1 MISTPEISPEIST
14 EISLE
19 TPETLLE
26 TPETLLETPETL
38 LETPETLLETPET
51 PKTLPEE
58 TIKNKYINNNDKNE
72 CNKNMYSKKCN
83 DIINNLEIK
92 EREELLNIDDKDF
105 LYPNLNDKNFNI
117 KISEKKEFND
127 TSYDGTLQSDF
138 KKYADIL
145 SNADFELSN
154 HQLFVKN
161 FLSFNTPYN
170 SLLLYHGLGTGKTC
184 SSIGICEEYRDYL
197 KQTGINKRI
206 IIVASPNVQ
215 DNFKLQLFD
224 ERKLEF
230 IDGLWNMK
238 SCIGNKFLKEIN
250 PTNMKGLTKEK
261 IITQI
266 KTLINTYYLFLG
278 YIEFSN
284 FIEKVQG
291 NNKNKKSKITE
302 TTKIKNLN
310 QYFSKGLIVIDEV
323 HNIRNTEE
331 NKIKIVADNVLK
343 LITSA
348 NDVRLLLLTATPMYN
363 SYKEIIWLLNLMNI
377 NDKRG
382 YIQTKDIFDTDGNFK
397 KDKEGNEIGKELLI
411 RKSTGYISFVR
422 GENPYIF
429 PFRIYPN
436 EFSIENTLDVI
447 SYPKYQ
453 INGKKIMNQIN
464 YLNLY
469 LNKIGNYQKL
479 GYKIIVDNMKK
490 KNNNF
495 KELKSFNYTLLQ
507 VPIEGLNI
515 IYPIE
520 NLNELTK
527 YNNLDSS
534 SSSSSSFY
542 IGGINSNSTKENQ
555 DEINIQKENIIID
568 TYGLTGKNGLKKIM
582 NFEESINPS
591 IKGNFEYK
599 QTTLNNYGKIFSKDE
614 IGKYSCKIKTICNS
628 IVSDTGIVSD
638 GIILIYSQYIDSGII
653 PLALALEEMGI
664 TRYGDNKNLFKQKP
678 IKDVDVYTM
687 KPITDFKT
695 QNPAKYIMIT
705 GDVRL
710 SPNNDKDIKEATK
723 LNNING
729 EKIKIILI
737 SKAGSEGIDLKFIR
751 QIHILDPWYNMNRI
765 EQIIG
770 RGVRNL
776 SHKDLPFEKRNVQI
790 FLHGTIFDD
799 NSEEETIDLYIYRIA
814 ELKSIQ
820 IGKISRILKENSVDC
835 IINNQQMNFTQEN
848 FQKIFLKHNIQITQI
863 LSTKQI
869 LDYKIGD
876 KPFSST
882 CDYMESCNYKCIGDF
897 SKDIVIKQD
906 TYNESFIKNNS
917 DKIIQKIKLL
927 MKEKFFYKKDELIK
941 RINIPRPYQLSHI
954 YYSLTQMI
962 NDSSNY
968 IIDKYGRIGYL
979 INIGNYY
986 LYQPSELND
995 KYISSFYRNVPIQYK
1010 HENIEFIMNDETND
1024 FLKIKNIDENKI
1036 QQNIKQQIQ
1045 QDLKKS
1051 KDFFGEEKQQEKQQ
1065 QEKQQQEENENLLK
1079 INNIIQTIK
1088 NNYTIAIN
1096 YANKSINEKI
1106 KRTQKD
1112 DLEFYKHCGFVMQIL
1127 VKDKILE
1134 SNILIELLMDE
1145 ILDKLIYED
1154 KFLLLN
1160 YIFNKNTKIK
1170 EKTILYQIKKYF
1182 DNKLIIRDDLL
1193 GIFLFD
1199 KENKRHL
1206 FIFKENKFIEGTQRQ
1221 ENMLL
1226 KEITKT
1232 FELNSIIGFM
1242 SYEPNKNYIGFKTKN
1257 ITGKRNT
1264 GILCI
1269 NSGKKITIQNLNEI
1283 FGFEKF
1289 TKENTKGILD
1299 IDLCIYQNFLLR
1311 YYDKINK
1318 DSKKWFFDF
1327 ELSNIYNI

>member
-1 MISTPEISPEIST
+1 
-14 EISLE
+14 
-19 TPETLLE
+19 
-26 TPETLLETPETL
+26 
-38 LETPETLLETPET
+38 
-51 PKTLPEE
+51 
-58 TIKNKYINNNDKNE
+58 
-72 CNKNMYSKKCN
+72 
-83 DIINNLEIK
+83 
-92 EREELLNIDDKDF
+92 
-105 LYPNLNDKNFNI
+105 
-117 KISEKKEFND
+117 
-127 TSYDGTLQSDF
+127 
-138 KKYADIL
+138 
-145 SNADFELSN
+145 
-154 HQLFVKN
+154 
-161 FLSFNTPYN
+161 
-170 SLLLYHGLGTGKTC
+170 
-184 SSIGICEEYRDYL
+184 
-197 KQTGINKRI
+197 
-206 IIVASPNVQ
+206 
-215 DNFKLQLFD
+215 
-224 ERKLEF
+224 
-230 IDGLWNMK
+230 
-238 SCIGNKFLKEIN
+238 
-250 PTNMKGLTKEK
+250 
-261 IITQI
+261 
-266 KTLINTYYLFLG
+266 
-278 YIEFSN
+278 
-284 FIEKVQG
+284 
-291 NNKNKKSKITE
+291 
-302 TTKIKNLN
+302 
-310 QYFSKGLIVIDEV
+310 
-323 HNIRNTEE
+323 
-331 NKIKIVADNVLK
+331 
-343 LITSA
+343 
-348 NDVRLLLLTATPMYN
+348 
-363 SYKEIIWLLNLMNI
+363 
-377 NDKRG
+377 
-382 YIQTKDIFDTDGNFK
+382 
-397 KDKEGNEIGKELLI
+397 
-411 RKSTGYISFVR
+411 
-422 GENPYIF
+422 
-429 PFRIYPN
+429 
-436 EFSIENTLDVI
+436 
-447 SYPKYQ
+447 
-453 INGKKIMNQIN
+453 
-464 YLNLY
+464 
-469 LNKIGNYQKL
+469 
-479 GYKIIVDNMKK
+479 
-490 KNNNF
+490 
-495 KELKSFNYTLLQ
+495 
-507 VPIEGLNI
+507 
-515 IYPIE
+515 
-520 NLNELTK
+520 
-527 YNNLDSS
+527 
-534 SSSSSSFY
+534 
-542 IGGINSNSTKENQ
+542 
-555 DEINIQKENIIID
+555 
-568 TYGLTGKNGLKKIM
+568 M
-582 NFEESINPS
+582 NFEESINPP

-614 IGKYSCKIKTICNS
+614 IGKYSCKIKNICNS
-628 IVSDTGIVSD
+628 IVSDTGVVSD

-664 TRYGDNKNLFKQKP
+664 TRYGENKSLFKQKP

-710 SPNNDKDIKEATK
+710 SPNNDKEIKEATK

-790 FLHGTIFDD
+790 FLHGTILDE

-835 IINNQQMNFTQEN
+835 IINNQQMNFTEEN
-848 FQKIFLKHNIQITQI
+848 FQKLFLKDNIQITQI

-882 CDYMESCNYKCIGDF
+882 CDYMETCSYKCIGDF
-897 SKDIVIKQD
+897 SKDIIIKED

-917 DKIIQKIKLL
+917 EKIIQKIKLL
-927 MKEKFFYKKDELIK
+927 MKERFFYKKDELIK

-995 KYISSFYRNVPIQYK
+995 KHISSFYRSVPIQYK
-1010 HENIEFIMNDETND
+1010 HENIEFIMNDENKD
-1024 FLKIKNIDENKI
+1024 FFKLKNNITKYENKI
-1036 QQNIKQQIQ
+1036 QQNIKQQIKEQ
-1045 QDLKKS
+1045 NI
-1051 KDFFGEEKQQEKQQ
+1051 KQKERMEIDEQNIKQK
-1065 QEKQQQEENENLLK
+1065 ELGENENKKLLQ
-1079 INNIIQTIK
+1079 ITNIIQTIK

-1134 SNILIELLMDE
+1134 SNILIEILMDE

-1182 DNKLIIRDDLL
+1182 NNKLIITNNLL

-1199 KENKRHL
+1199 EENKRHSL
-1206 FIFKENKFIEGTQRQ
+1206 IFKENKFIEGTQRE

-1232 FELNSIIGFM
+1232 YELNSIIGFM
-1242 SYEPNKNYIGFKTKN
+1242 SYEPNKKYIGFKTKN

-1269 NSGKKITIQNLNEI
+1269 NTGKKITIQNLNEI

>member
-1 MISTPEISPEIST
+1 MISTPEISP

-26 TPETLLETPETL
+26 TPETLPDEASSN
-38 LETPETLLETPET
+38 
-51 PKTLPEE
+51 
-58 TIKNKYINNNDKNE
+58 TIKNKYINDNDKNE

-92 EREELLNIDDKDF
+92 EREELLNINDKDF

-117 KISEKKEFND
+117 KISEKKEFID

-161 FLSFNTPYN
+161 FLSYNTPYN

-230 IDGLWNMK
+230 IDGLWNIK

-291 NNKNKKSKITE
+291 NNKNKNSKITE

-436 EFSIENTLDVI
+436 EFSVENTLDVI

-453 INGKKIMNQIN
+453 INGKKIINEIN
-464 YLNLY
+464 YLHLY

-490 KNNNF
+490 KYKNF

-507 VPIEGLNI
+507 LPIEALNI

-520 NLNELTK
+520 NLNELS
-527 YNNLDSS
+527 NNLDSS
-534 SSSSSSFY
+534 SSLPSSLPSSIPSSISSSSNNSSSSFY
-542 IGGINSNSTKENQ
+542 IGGINSNERNI
-555 DEINIQKENIIID
+555 DEINDNKKENIIID

-591 IKGNFEYK
+591 VKGNFEYK

-664 TRYGDNKNLFKQKP
+664 TRYGDNKSLFKQKP
-678 IKDVDVYTM
+678 TKDVDVYTM

-705 GDVRL
+705 GDIRL

-751 QIHILDPWYNMNRI
+751 QIHIIDPWYNMNRI

-790 FLHGTIFDD
+790 FLHGTILDD

-835 IINNQQMNFTQEN
+835 IINNQQTNFTEEN
-848 FQKIFLKHNIQITQI
+848 FQKLFLKHNIQITQV

-882 CDYMESCNYKCIGDF
+882 CDYMETCNYKCIGDF

-917 DKIIQKIKLL
+917 EKIIQKIKLL

-1024 FLKIKNIDENKI
+1024 FFKIKNTIIENKI
-1036 QQNIKQQIQ
+1036 QQIQ
-1045 QDLKKS
+1045 LEK
-1051 KDFFGEEKQQEKQQ
+1051 EPEKQVEKQP
-1065 QEKQQQEENENLLK
+1065 EKQPEKQEQEQENLLQ

-1154 KFLLLN
+1154 KLLLLN

-1182 DNKLIIRDDLL
+1182 DNKLIIRNDLL

-1199 KENKRHL
+1199 EENKRHL

-1221 ENMLL
+1221 ENILL

-1232 FELNSIIGFM
+1232 YQLNSIIGFM
-1242 SYEPNKNYIGFKTKN
+1242 SYEPNKKYIGFKTKN